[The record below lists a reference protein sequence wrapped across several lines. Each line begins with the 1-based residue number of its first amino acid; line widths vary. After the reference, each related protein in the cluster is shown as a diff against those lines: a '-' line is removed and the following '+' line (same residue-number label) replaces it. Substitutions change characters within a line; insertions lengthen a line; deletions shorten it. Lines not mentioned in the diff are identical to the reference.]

1 MDFEQ
6 FEDGYAFLA
15 DCNTLELFNRILAI
29 TGKVPLIACDPPYG
43 KIVGEDWDQTDASDV
58 EFCNWMLDWTRLWK
72 AALAENGAFYCWGGI
87 GIPQFRPFLRYLVEA
102 ETDTFQLANL
112 ITWAKK
118 RAYGVQHNYLFVR
131 EELAYFINGSDI
143 KKPRTFHVPYLDK
156 ERGYAGYSKK
166 YPAKSKYLRR
176 TNVWSDI
183 TEILRGKVHET
194 QKPVPVMAVPIA
206 VHTEPGEWV
215 VDIFAGSGT
224 TAVAARQLGRKFV
237 VVEKKPEEYRKLV
250 ARLKGVEPLPS
261 EPDREVT
268 TEQEL
273 FELVTG
279 YQE

>member
-1 MDFEQ
+1 MEFEQ

-15 DCNTLELFNRILAI
+15 DSTTQELYGRILAI
-29 TGKVPLIACDPPYG
+29 TGPLPLILCDPPYG
-43 KIVGEDWDQTDASDV
+43 RIVGEDWDQTEASAS
-58 EFCNWMLDWTRLWK
+58 EFCDWMLDWTRMWARSLQRN
-72 AALAENGAFYCWGGI
+72 AAFYVWGGI

-102 ETDTFQLANL
+102 ETPEFQLANL

-131 EELAYFINGSDI
+131 EELAYFINGPDI

-156 ERGYAGYSKK
+156 ERGYEGYNKK

-176 TNVWSDI
+176 TNIWSDI
-183 TEILRGKVHET
+183 TEILRGKIHET
-194 QKPVPVMAVPIA
+194 QKPVPVMMIPIM

-215 VDIFAGSGT
+215 VDIFAGAGT

-250 ARLKGVEPLPS
+250 ARLRGVGRASDDPA
-261 EPDREVT
+261 REVS

-273 FELVTG
+273 FELVAN